1 MSGETVKPWL
11 NICKYGGSVAEW
23 LVSMLNSATLY
34 TSKWH
39 RAIHLH
45 RNMLSRGPSTPLRL
59 QTLAGE
65 SNHHPDTVAI
75 CPPFLSPLCVLSP
88 DAGCTSAYAVPLHRN
103 VASRGPST
111 PRRGLVRSLCLA
123 TWHRAIHLHRN
134 VASRGPSTPQCGFA
148 RSTYT
153 PLLSLSRCV
162 SSVRRSKRTDI
173 LAVFV

>member
-1 MSGETVKPWL
+1 
-11 NICKYGGSVAEW
+11 
-23 LVSMLNSATLY
+23 MLNSATLY

-39 RAIHLH
+39 RGIHLH
-45 RNMLSRGPSTPLRL
+45 RNMLSLLRYVSRHW
-59 QTLAGE
+59 QKRATTIQ
-65 SNHHPDTVAI
+65 TVAI

-103 VASRGPST
+103 VASRGHST
-111 PRRGLVRSLCLA
+111 PLRGLVRSLYPA

-134 VASRGPSTPQCGFA
+134 VASRGPSTPRRGFA

-162 SSVRRSKRTDI
+162 SSVRGSKRTDI